1 MSSKDFIAK
10 MTNVYD
16 QIGALDDGLKVIK
29 EEAKSSGFD
38 AGQLAT
44 IAKATSDG
52 KLGKLRTKLES
63 TLDLLDEQES

>member
-16 QIGALDDGLKVIK
+16 QIGALDNGLKIIK

-38 AGQLAT
+38 ASQLAT